1 MSTCTI
7 YLIENTIAELTIV
20 RNFTDTVY
28 PPLFWLE
35 NIAPSCCNT
44 SVNWLHK
51 SVGTGGGGATKLCK
65 VTPPFF
71 LVKIFYKSSPPPP
84 FQFAPDAPAS
94 HNFHSIYSVEMKLY
108 IHCLIDSGKN
118 HQTQNGHQMQ
128 LTWTITSRIY
138 FIKFFVRQMI
148 NGIFFNLHVHEN
160 VKGSLNSTFVCA
172 GRNNQH

>member
-1 MSTCTI
+1 MVIIPLYMSTCTI

-65 VTPPFF
+65 VTPPPFF

-108 IHCLIDSGKN
+108 ISLYLTLFNRQWKKSSNTKWSPNATHMN
-118 HQTQNGHQMQ
+118 HHVENILHQI
-128 LTWTITSRIY
+128 LCTT
-138 FIKFFVRQMI
+138 
-148 NGIFFNLHVHEN
+148 ND
-160 VKGSLNSTFVCA
+160 
-172 GRNNQH
+172 